1 MDITIRHAEK
11 SDFEAITAIYAQ
23 PHAYGGTLQLP
34 YPPESLWQQ
43 RLEQQPE
50 GLYNLVALVDERVV
64 GQLGLMTNA
73 RPRRKHVADFGMG
86 VCRSVEGQGVG
97 SALMN
102 AMIDL
107 CDNWLNIL
115 RIELDV
121 YTDNERAIA
130 LYKKHGFVTEGE
142 HPCSGFRDGRY
153 VDVYTMARL
162 RPEAKEKQ
170 ANP

>member
-11 SDFEAITAIYAQ
+11 TDFEAIRAIYSQ

-34 YPPESLWQQ
+34 YPPLSLWQQ
-43 RLEQQPE
+43 RLEQPAE
-50 GLYNLVALVDERVV
+50 GLYNLVAVVDERVV
-64 GQLGLMTNA
+64 GQLGLTTTS

-97 SALMN
+97 SALMK

-121 YTDNERAIA
+121 YTDNKRAIM
-130 LYKKHGFVTEGE
+130 LYQKFGFVIEGE
-142 HPCSGFRDGRY
+142 HPRSAYRDGRY
-153 VDVYTMARL
+153 VDVFSMARF
-162 RPEAKEKQ
+162 RPDRSEDEDS
-170 ANP
+170 P